1 MNRRKYFLFIASLL
15 LCVCCSKG
23 ERTVNADTPDT
34 TQSEAQASVAAASQ
48 AFGSQEAIKI
58 TPQPIDPKRANAA
71 KTDHEAGKR
80 ALLESYPDFISK
92 IEGNTVYFKDGSTMI
107 YDDGQVKDFQA
118 LLDDGDIEDM
128 FFTPYNSLV
137 TPPAY
142 LSDPGRSRSEALYK
156 KMYGNSA
163 AAVQKNLVRV
173 PWFGKS
179 VQFTKVNGAADALRK
194 VEAEI
199 SKYPELKKYIESS
212 GTFYWRPVRGAK
224 RQSAHSYGIAFDIAV
239 KHSDYWQ
246 WAANT
251 NNELAKF
258 AYKNKFPRKI
268 VEIFEKHGFIWGGA
282 WYHYD
287 TMHFEY
293 RPELLRYS
301 ELTGN
306 NKKP

>member
-1 MNRRKYFLFIASLL
+1 MNRRKYILFAASLL

-23 ERTVNADTPDT
+23 ETARKATAADSAVPE
-34 TQSEAQASVAAASQ
+34 TQAPASADSSAPA
-48 AFGSQEAIKI
+48 KI
-58 TPQPIDPKRANAA
+58 TPQPIDPKKANAA
-71 KTDHEAGKR
+71 PTDHEAGKR
-80 ALLESYPDFISK
+80 ALLESYPDFITK
-92 IEGNTVYFKDGSTMI
+92 IDGNTVCFKDGSTML
-107 YDDGQVKDFQA
+107 YDDGKVKDFQT

-163 AAVQKNLVRV
+163 AAVQKNLVKV

-179 VQFTKVNGAADALRK
+179 VQFTKVNGAAEALK
-194 VEAEI
+194 EVAAEI
-199 SKYPELKKYIESS
+199 AKYPELKKYIESS

-246 WAANT
+246 WASGT

-258 AYKNKFPRKI
+258 TYKNKFPRKI

-306 NKKP
+306 NK